1 MLAVLSRD
9 FILSFAFSTG
19 FDPAGSDVRAGFC
32 RRDVGF
38 EVTRSLDL
46 AVAAVAASSLAAD
59 AAVGAVAEPGSRT
72 GRVGDFGRGFVNDGG
87 DEGPSFFPGLGAGF
101 DAAAGALGATDDR
114 LGFSAVVFFASLA
127 SVFGSFEAADFGDKV
142 LYDGC
147 LLGVAAFL
155 GVVGVDNV
163 DV

>member
-1 MLAVLSRD
+1 M
-9 FILSFAFSTG
+9 
-19 FDPAGSDVRAGFC
+19 
-32 RRDVGF
+32 
-38 EVTRSLDL
+38 TRSLDL

-87 DEGPSFFPGLGAGF
+87 DGRVGDIRRGFVNDGGDGRVGDFGRGFVNDGGDEGPGFFPGLSAGF

-114 LGFSAVVFFASLA
+114 LGFSAVVFFASLT
-127 SVFGSFEAADFGDKV
+127 SVFGSFEVADFGDIF
-142 LYDGC
+142 LDDGC

-155 GVVGVDNV
+155 GVVGAETV